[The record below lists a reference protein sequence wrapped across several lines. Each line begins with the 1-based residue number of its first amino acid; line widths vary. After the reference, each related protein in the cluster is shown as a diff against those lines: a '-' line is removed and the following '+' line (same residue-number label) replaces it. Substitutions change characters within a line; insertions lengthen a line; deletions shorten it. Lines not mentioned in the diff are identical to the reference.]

1 LMAKKI
7 SRFKLGLFFV
17 IGLAITLGGL
27 IWAGATYFFHP
38 GKTYVTFF
46 DQSIEGLGP
55 GASVSYKGVKVGRVN
70 SIGIARD
77 GTLIRVELKIFPDF
91 KVDSKAVE
99 LKSGGITGQSYL
111 AIDAAPTNLE
121 AVTPKITFFPE
132 YPVIPSLPGEV
143 QIMEAV
149 DKIYKKIDSL
159 DLEGLVTSWKKTGQH
174 ANALITDKDIRK
186 TIRNLREISADIKNL
201 SSLLGQPG
209 TRQKFRQSL
218 ADLEGTL
225 ASARKSS
232 DALASQLE
240 NLPPD
245 AVGTIARELKSTL
258 AQINRVLTSVKGM
271 VHELREEPGKILV
284 IPKSKEPFQR

>member
-1 LMAKKI
+1 MAKKI
-7 SRFKLGLFFV
+7 SRFKLGLFFL

-55 GASVSYKGVKVGRVN
+55 GANVSYKGVKVGRVN
-70 SIGIARD
+70 SMGIARD
-77 GTLIRVELKIFPDF
+77 GKLIRVELKISPDF
-91 KVDSKAVE
+91 KVASKAVE

-111 AIDAAPTNLE
+111 AIDAAPANLKK
-121 AVTPKITFFPE
+121 VTPTITFSTD
-132 YPVIPSLPGEV
+132 YPVIPSLPGQV
-143 QIMEAV
+143 GIMEAAN
-149 DKIYKKIDSL
+149 KIYKKIEAL
-159 DLEGLVTSWKKTGQH
+159 DLEGLISSWEKTGQH
-174 ANALITDKDIRK
+174 ANALIQDKDIHK
-186 TIRNLREISADIKNL
+186 TIRNLRQISQDIKNL

-209 TRQKFRQSL
+209 TRRKFRRSL
-218 ADLEGTL
+218 DDLEETL

-232 DALASQLE
+232 DDLTSQLE

-245 AVGTIARELKSTL
+245 AVGTIAREMKSTL
-258 AQINRVLTSVKGM
+258 AQINRVLTSLKGM

>member
-7 SRFKLGLFFV
+7 SRFKLGLFFL

-55 GASVSYKGVKVGRVN
+55 GANVSYKGVKVGRVN

-77 GTLIRVELKIFPDF
+77 GELIRVELKIFPDF

-111 AIDAAPTNLE
+111 AIDAAPANLQ
-121 AVTPKITFFPE
+121 AVTPKITFSPE

-159 DLEGLVTSWKKTGQH
+159 DLEGLVTSWEKTGQH

-232 DALASQLE
+232 DDLATQLE

-245 AVGTIARELKSTL
+245 AVGTIAREMQSTL
-258 AQINRVLTSVKGM
+258 AQINRLLTSVKGM

>member
-1 LMAKKI
+1 MAKKI
-7 SRFKLGLFFV
+7 SRFKLGLFFLIGMV
-17 IGLAITLGGL
+17 ITIGGL

-38 GKTYVTFF
+38 GKTYLTFF

-55 GASVSYKGVKVGRVN
+55 GASVSYKGVEVGRVD

-77 GTLIRVELKIFPDF
+77 GKLIRVELKISPDF

-111 AIDAAPTNLE
+111 AIDAAPPNLE
-121 AVTPKITFFPE
+121 AVTPKITFSTE

-149 DKIYKKIDSL
+149 DKIYKKIDAL
-159 DLEGLVTSWKKTGQH
+159 DLEGLVASWKKTGQH

-186 TIRNLREISADIKNL
+186 TIRNLKEISADIKKL
-201 SSLLGQPG
+201 ASLLGQPS
-209 TRQKFRQSL
+209 TRRKFRQSL
-218 ADLEGTL
+218 TDLEGTL

-232 DALASQLE
+232 DDLATQLE

-245 AVGTIARELKSTL
+245 AVGTIAREMQSTL
-258 AQINRVLTSVKGM
+258 AQINRVLTSLKGM

-284 IPKSKEPFQR
+284 IPKSEEPFKR